1 MTPPPPPLPDGVS
14 FGTAPGGVRVINIRF
29 DEDEWETRWA
39 KVPHATLRHPET
51 RAAVTLIG
59 TAHVS
64 KAAAEETRE
73 LITRERPDVVVLE
86 LDPHRLNALVRDAH
100 TAKPCKAAADRFV
113 STSLFQSGPTRAIGL
128 AYSLVGALLGTTPG
142 AEFLAAIDAAK
153 EVGAEVVLGDL
164 DVNITTSRAWKRQ
177 YHELGRIE
185 TYRGR
190 PRVSEDEAVDE
201 DLLPSEDL
209 RIEIQNGEGEP
220 IPVKYRLPS
229 TARRIMRDAGC
240 GANRVELDKVEES
253 VWRLLGRPVRVDDI
267 ARLRGCGEKVL
278 DYARSDDFLK
288 QANLDGAPAMQKT
301 IKEDRDLVLAHSL
314 HRAAGRARVKKVVGV
329 VGAAHIP
336 GIKEHWNSVPTDESR
351 DRYNETLNPIPKECA
366 DDMTPGFFLGLCSGA
381 GAALYMGVTRYT
393 RNRFEVASKHVEQL
407 ENVEQARAYSR
418 LLGQTRTRWLGRTR
432 MLEFALVGSVFM
444 LGATTYALVS
454 RTKVALGELATGI
467 ERAAQEGEAQGL
479 LSRRRNELRSDR
491 WTETDELGNRK
502 IEVRATNAVSAYPP
516 REDKK
521 YLFR

>member
-73 LITRERPDVVVLE
+73 LIMRERPDVVVLE

-100 TAKPCKAAADRFV
+100 TAKPCQAAADRFV
-113 STSLFQSGPTRAIGL
+113 STSLFQSGPTQAIGL

-177 YHELGRIE
+177 YHELGRSIE
-185 TYRGR
+185 TNRGR

-240 GANRVELDKVEES
+240 GANRAELDKVEES

-278 DYARSDDFLK
+278 EYVRSDDFLK
-288 QANLDGAPAMQKT
+288 RADLDGSPAMQKT
-301 IKEDRDLVLAHSL
+301 IKEDRDLVLTHSL
-314 HRAAGRARVKKVVGV
+314 HRAAGHARVKKVVGV

-351 DRYNETLNPIPKECA
+351 DRYNEALNPIPKECA
-366 DDMTPGFFLGLCSGA
+366 DDMTPGFSLGLCLGA
-381 GAALYMGVTRYT
+381 GAALSMGVTRYT
-393 RNRFEVASKHVEQL
+393 WNRLEAASSL
-407 ENVEQARAYSR
+407 AASIDGAQARAYSR
-418 LLGQTRTRWLGRTR
+418 LLGQSRTRLLWQTR
-432 MLEFALVGSVFM
+432 MLGFVWVGVFM

-491 WTETDELGNRK
+491 WTETDELGIRK

>member
-29 DEDEWETRWA
+29 DEDEWEIRWA
-39 KVPHATLRHPET
+39 KVPHAMLRHPET

-59 TAHVS
+59 TAHIS

-73 LITRERPDVVVLE
+73 LIMRERPDVVVLE

-100 TAKPCKAAADRFV
+100 TAKPCQAAADRFV
-113 STSLFQSGPTRAIGL
+113 STSLFQSGPTQAIGL
-128 AYSLVGALLGTTPG
+128 AYTLVGALLGTTPG
-142 AEFLAAIDAAK
+142 AEFLGAIDAAK

-164 DVNITTSRAWKRQ
+164 DVKITTSRVWKRQ
-177 YHELGRIE
+177 FHELGRME

-240 GANRVELDKVEES
+240 GTNRTELDKLEES
-253 VWRLLGRPVRVDDI
+253 VWRLFGRPVRVDDI

-301 IKEDRDLVLAHSL
+301 IKEDRDLVLTHSL

-336 GIKEHWNSVPTDESR
+336 GIKEHWDSVPTDDSR
-351 DRYNETLNPIPKECA
+351 DRYNEALNPIPKECA
-366 DDMTPGFFLGLCSGA
+366 DDMTPGFFLGLCLGA
-381 GAALYMGVTRYT
+381 TAAVSVGASRYT
-393 RNRFEVASKHVEQL
+393 WNRLEAGSKQPHGA
-407 ENVEQARAYSR
+407 QAQAYSR
-418 LLGQTRTRWLGRTR
+418 LLRQTR
-432 MLEFALVGSVFM
+432 MLGFAWVGVFM

>member
-1 MTPPPPPLPDGVS
+1 MGDERGGRDDPAAAAVADGVS

-59 TAHVS
+59 TAHIS

-73 LITRERPDVVVLE
+73 LIMGERPDVVVLE

-100 TAKPCKAAADRFV
+100 TAKPCQAAADRFV
-113 STSLFQSGPTRAIGL
+113 STSLFQSGPTQAIGL
-128 AYSLVGALLGTTPG
+128 AYTLVGALLGTTPG

-164 DVNITTSRAWKRQ
+164 DVKITTSRAWKRQ
-177 YHELGRIE
+177 FHELGRIE

-240 GANRVELDKVEES
+240 GTNRAELDKMEES
-253 VWRLLGRPVRVDDI
+253 VWRLFGRPVRVDDI

-301 IKEDRDLVLAHSL
+301 IKEDRDLVLTHSL

-336 GIKEHWNSVPTDESR
+336 GIKEHWDSVPTDESR
-351 DRYNETLNPIPKECA
+351 DRYNEALNPIPKECA
-366 DDMTPGFFLGLCSGA
+366 DDMTPGFFLGLCLGRRP
-381 GAALYMGVTRYT
+381 RYT
-393 RNRFEVASKHVEQL
+393 WGPLDTRGTASKQPRSSHTVH
-407 ENVEQARAYSR
+407 R
-418 LLGQTRTRWLGRTR
+418 LLHRLVHRQTR
-432 MLEFALVGSVFM
+432 MLGFAWVGVFM
-444 LGATTYALVS
+444 LGATTYAFVS

>member
-59 TAHVS
+59 TAHIS

-73 LITRERPDVVVLE
+73 LIMRERPDVVVLE

-100 TAKPCKAAADRFV
+100 TAKPCQAAADRFV
-113 STSLFQSGPTRAIGL
+113 STSLFRSGPTQAIGL
-128 AYSLVGALLGTTPG
+128 AYTLVGALLGTTPG

-164 DVNITTSRAWKRQ
+164 DVKITTSRAWKRQ
-177 YHELGRIE
+177 FRELGRIE

-190 PRVSEDEAVDE
+190 PARVSEDEAVDE

-240 GANRVELDKVEES
+240 GTNRAELDKVEES
-253 VWRLLGRPVRVDDI
+253 VWRLFGRPVRVDDI

-301 IKEDRDLVLAHSL
+301 IKEDRDLVLTHSL
-314 HRAAGRARVKKVVGV
+314 HRAAGGARVKKVVGV

-351 DRYNETLNPIPKECA
+351 DRYNEALNPIPKECA
-366 DDMTPGFFLGLCSGA
+366 DDMTPGFFLGSCLGA
-381 GAALYMGVTRYT
+381 TAAVYMGVSRYT
-393 RNRFEVASKHVEQL
+393 RNTLEAASKQPHGAQAL
-407 ENVEQARAYSR
+407 AQARA
-418 LLGQTRTRWLGRTR
+418 QTNR
-432 MLEFALVGSVFM
+432 MLGFAWVGVFM
-444 LGATTYALVS
+444 LGATTYAFVS
-454 RTKVALGELATGI
+454 RTKVALGELATEI

>member
-59 TAHVS
+59 TAHIS

-73 LITRERPDVVVLE
+73 LIMRERPDVVVLE

-100 TAKPCKAAADRFV
+100 TAKPCQAAADRFV
-113 STSLFQSGPTRAIGL
+113 STSLFRSGPTQAIGL
-128 AYSLVGALLGTTPG
+128 AYTLVGALLGTTPG

-164 DVNITTSRAWKRQ
+164 DVKITTSRAWKRQ
-177 YHELGRIE
+177 FRELGRIE

-190 PRVSEDEAVDE
+190 PGRVSEDEAVDE

-240 GANRVELDKVEES
+240 GTNRAELDKIEES
-253 VWRLLGRPVRVDDI
+253 VWRLFGRPVRVDDI

-301 IKEDRDLVLAHSL
+301 IKEDRDLVLTHSL
-314 HRAAGRARVKKVVGV
+314 HRAAGGARVKKVVGV

-351 DRYNETLNPIPKECA
+351 DRYNEALNPIPKECA
-366 DDMTPGFFLGLCSGA
+366 DDMTPGFFLGSCLGA
-381 GAALYMGVTRYT
+381 TAAVYMGVSRYT
-393 RNRFEVASKHVEQL
+393 RNSLEAASKQPHGAQAL
-407 ENVEQARAYSR
+407 AQARA
-418 LLGQTRTRWLGRTR
+418 QTNR
-432 MLEFALVGSVFM
+432 MLGFAWVGVFM
-444 LGATTYALVS
+444 LGATTYAFVS
-454 RTKVALGELATGI
+454 RTKVALGELATEI

>member
-59 TAHVS
+59 TAHIS

-73 LITRERPDVVVLE
+73 LIMRERPDVVVLE

-100 TAKPCKAAADRFV
+100 TAKPCQAAADRFV
-113 STSLFQSGPTRAIGL
+113 STSLFQSGPTQAIGL
-128 AYSLVGALLGTTPG
+128 AYTLVGALLGTTPG

-164 DVNITTSRAWKRQ
+164 DVKITTSRAWKRQ
-177 YHELGRIE
+177 FHELGRME

-240 GANRVELDKVEES
+240 GTKRTELDKLEES
-253 VWRLLGRPVRVDDI
+253 VWRLFGRPVRVDDI

-301 IKEDRDLVLAHSL
+301 IKEDRDLVLTHSL

-336 GIKEHWNSVPTDESR
+336 GIKEHWDSVPTDDSR
-351 DRYNETLNPIPKECA
+351 DRYNEALNPIPKECA
-366 DDMTPGFFLGLCSGA
+366 DDMTPGFFLGLCLGA
-381 GAALYMGVTRYT
+381 GAAVSVGASRYT
-393 RNRFEVASKHVEQL
+393 WNRLEAGSKQPHGA
-407 ENVEQARAYSR
+407 QARAYSS
-418 LLGQTRTRWLGRTR
+418 LLRQTR
-432 MLEFALVGSVFM
+432 MLGFAWVGVFM

>member
-164 DVNITTSRAWKRQ
+164 DVNCLLYTS
-177 YHELGRIE
+177 
-185 TYRGR
+185 
-190 PRVSEDEAVDE
+190 
-201 DLLPSEDL
+201 PS
-209 RIEIQNGEGEP
+209 P
-220 IPVKYRLPS
+220 
-229 TARRIMRDAGC
+229 RDA
-240 GANRVELDKVEES
+240 
-253 VWRLLGRPVRVDDI
+253 
-267 ARLRGCGEKVL
+267 
-278 DYARSDDFLK
+278 
-288 QANLDGAPAMQKT
+288 T
-301 IKEDRDLVLAHSL
+301 
-314 HRAAGRARVKKVVGV
+314 
-329 VGAAHIP
+329 
-336 GIKEHWNSVPTDESR
+336 
-351 DRYNETLNPIPKECA
+351 
-366 DDMTPGFFLGLCSGA
+366 
-381 GAALYMGVTRYT
+381 
-393 RNRFEVASKHVEQL
+393 
-407 ENVEQARAYSR
+407 
-418 LLGQTRTRWLGRTR
+418 
-432 MLEFALVGSVFM
+432 
-444 LGATTYALVS
+444 
-454 RTKVALGELATGI
+454 
-467 ERAAQEGEAQGL
+467 
-479 LSRRRNELRSDR
+479 LSRMPS
-491 WTETDELGNRK
+491 
-502 IEVRATNAVSAYPP
+502 SA
-516 REDKK
+516 
-521 YLFR
+521 

>member
-29 DEDEWETRWA
+29 DEDEWEARWA

-59 TAHVS
+59 TAHIS

-73 LITRERPDVVVLE
+73 LIMRERPDVVVLE

-100 TAKPCKAAADRFV
+100 TAKPCQAAADRFV
-113 STSLFQSGPTRAIGL
+113 STSLFRSGPTQAIGL
-128 AYSLVGALLGTTPG
+128 AYTLVGALLGTTPG

-164 DVNITTSRAWKRQ
+164 DVKITTSRAWKRQ
-177 YHELGRIE
+177 FRELGRIE

-190 PRVSEDEAVDE
+190 PGRVSEDEAVDE

-240 GANRVELDKVEES
+240 GTNRAELDKIEES
-253 VWRLLGRPVRVDDI
+253 VWRLFGRPVRVDDI

-301 IKEDRDLVLAHSL
+301 IKEDRDLVLTHSL
-314 HRAAGRARVKKVVGV
+314 HRAAGGARVKKVVGV

-351 DRYNETLNPIPKECA
+351 DRYNEALNPIPKECA
-366 DDMTPGFFLGLCSGA
+366 DDMTPGFFLGSCLGA
-381 GAALYMGVTRYT
+381 TAAVYMGVSRYT
-393 RNRFEVASKHVEQL
+393 RNSLEAASKQPHGAQAL
-407 ENVEQARAYSR
+407 AQARA
-418 LLGQTRTRWLGRTR
+418 QTNR
-432 MLEFALVGSVFM
+432 MLGFAWVGVFM
-444 LGATTYALVS
+444 LGATTYAFVS

>member
-59 TAHVS
+59 TAHIS

-73 LITRERPDVVVLE
+73 LIMRERPDVVVLE

-100 TAKPCKAAADRFV
+100 TAKPCQAAADRFV
-113 STSLFQSGPTRAIGL
+113 STSLFRSGPTQAIGL
-128 AYSLVGALLGTTPG
+128 AYTLVGALLGTTPG

-164 DVNITTSRAWKRQ
+164 DVKITTSRAWKRQ
-177 YHELGRIE
+177 FRELGRIE

-240 GANRVELDKVEES
+240 GTSRAELDKVEES
-253 VWRLLGRPVRVDDI
+253 VWRLFGRPVRVDDI

-301 IKEDRDLVLAHSL
+301 IKEDRDLVLTHSL
-314 HRAAGRARVKKVVGV
+314 HRAAGGARVKKVVGV

-351 DRYNETLNPIPKECA
+351 DRYNEALNPIPKECA
-366 DDMTPGFFLGLCSGA
+366 DDMTPGFFLGSCLGA
-381 GAALYMGVTRYT
+381 TAAVYMGVSRYT
-393 RNRFEVASKHVEQL
+393 RNSLEAAASKQPHGAQAL
-407 ENVEQARAYSR
+407 AQARA
-418 LLGQTRTRWLGRTR
+418 QTNR
-432 MLEFALVGSVFM
+432 MLGFAWVGVFM
-444 LGATTYALVS
+444 LGATTYAFVS

>member
-59 TAHVS
+59 TSHVS

-73 LITRERPDVVVLE
+73 LIMRERPDVVVLE

-100 TAKPCKAAADRFV
+100 TAKPCQAAADRFV
-113 STSLFQSGPTRAIGL
+113 STSLFESGPTQVIGFT
-128 AYSLVGALLGTTPG
+128 YSVVGALLGTTPG

-164 DVNITTSRAWKRQ
+164 DVKITTARAWKRQ
-177 YHELGRIE
+177 FHELGRIE

-240 GANRVELDKVEES
+240 GANRAELDKVEES
-253 VWRLLGRPVRVDDI
+253 VWRLFGNPVRVDDI
-267 ARLRGCGEKVL
+267 ARLRGCGEKVV
-278 DYARSDDFLK
+278 DHVRSDDFLK
-288 QANLDGAPAMQKT
+288 RANLDGAPAMQKT
-301 IKEDRDLVLAHSL
+301 IKEDRDLVLTHSL

-351 DRYNETLNPIPKECA
+351 DRYNEALNPIPKECA

-381 GAALYMGVTRYT
+381 VAALSMGFTRYT
-393 RNRFEVASKHVEQL
+393 SNWIKAASKQPDGEQVL
-407 ENVEQARAYSR
+407 RTAYSR
-418 LLGQTRTRWLGRTR
+418 SLGRTR
-432 MLEFALVGSVFM
+432 MLGFAWVGVFM

-454 RTKVALGELATGI
+454 RTKDALGELATGI
-467 ERAAQEGEAQGL
+467 ERAAHEGEAQGL

>member
-59 TAHVS
+59 TAHIS

-73 LITRERPDVVVLE
+73 LIMRERPDVVVLE

-100 TAKPCKAAADRFV
+100 TAKPCQAAADRFV
-113 STSLFQSGPTRAIGL
+113 STSLFQSGPTQAIGL
-128 AYSLVGALLGTTPG
+128 AYTLVGALLGTTPG

-164 DVNITTSRAWKRQ
+164 DVKITTSRAWKRQ
-177 YHELGRIE
+177 FHELGRME

-240 GANRVELDKVEES
+240 GTNRTELDKLEES
-253 VWRLLGRPVRVDDI
+253 VWRLFGRPVRVDDI

-301 IKEDRDLVLAHSL
+301 IKEDRDLVLTHSL

-351 DRYNETLNPIPKECA
+351 DRYNEALNPIPKECA
-366 DDMTPGFFLGLCSGA
+366 DDMTPGFFLGLCLGA
-381 GAALYMGVTRYT
+381 GAAASVGASRYT
-393 RNRFEVASKHVEQL
+393 WNRLEASSKQPHGA
-407 ENVEQARAYSR
+407 QARAAYSR
-418 LLGQTRTRWLGRTR
+418 LLRQTR
-432 MLEFALVGSVFM
+432 MLGFAWVGVFM

>member
-59 TAHVS
+59 TAHIS

-73 LITRERPDVVVLE
+73 LIMRERPDVVVLE

-100 TAKPCKAAADRFV
+100 TAKPCQAAADRFV
-113 STSLFQSGPTRAIGL
+113 STSLFRSGPTQAIGL
-128 AYSLVGALLGTTPG
+128 AYTLVGALLGTTPG

-164 DVNITTSRAWKRQ
+164 DVKITTSRAWKRQ
-177 YHELGRIE
+177 FRELGRIE

-240 GANRVELDKVEES
+240 GTNRAELDKVEES
-253 VWRLLGRPVRVDDI
+253 VWRLFGRPVRVDDI

-301 IKEDRDLVLAHSL
+301 IKEDRDLVLTHSL
-314 HRAAGRARVKKVVGV
+314 HRAAGGARVKKVVGV

-351 DRYNETLNPIPKECA
+351 DRYNEALNPIPKECA
-366 DDMTPGFFLGLCSGA
+366 DDMTPGFFLGSCLGA
-381 GAALYMGVTRYT
+381 TAAVYMGVSRYT
-393 RNRFEVASKHVEQL
+393 RNSLEAAASKQPHGAQAL
-407 ENVEQARAYSR
+407 AQARA
-418 LLGQTRTRWLGRTR
+418 QTNR
-432 MLEFALVGSVFM
+432 MLGFAWVGVFM
-444 LGATTYALVS
+444 LGATTYAFVS
-454 RTKVALGELATGI
+454 RTKVALGELATEI

>member
-59 TAHVS
+59 TAHIS

-73 LITRERPDVVVLE
+73 LIMRERPDVVVLE

-100 TAKPCKAAADRFV
+100 TAKPCQAAADRFV
-113 STSLFQSGPTRAIGL
+113 STSLFRSGPTQAIGL
-128 AYSLVGALLGTTPG
+128 AYTLVGALLGTTPG

-164 DVNITTSRAWKRQ
+164 DVKITTSRAWKRQ
-177 YHELGRIE
+177 FRELGRIE

-190 PRVSEDEAVDE
+190 PGRVSEDEAVDE

-240 GANRVELDKVEES
+240 GTNRAELDKVEES
-253 VWRLLGRPVRVDDI
+253 VWRLFGRPVRVDDI

-301 IKEDRDLVLAHSL
+301 IKEDRDLVLTHSL
-314 HRAAGRARVKKVVGV
+314 HRAAGGARVKKVVGV

-351 DRYNETLNPIPKECA
+351 DRYNEALNPIPKECA
-366 DDMTPGFFLGLCSGA
+366 DDMTPGFFLGSCLGA
-381 GAALYMGVTRYT
+381 TAAVYMGVSRYT
-393 RNRFEVASKHVEQL
+393 RNTLEAASKQPHGAQAL
-407 ENVEQARAYSR
+407 AQARA
-418 LLGQTRTRWLGRTR
+418 QTNR
-432 MLEFALVGSVFM
+432 MLGFAWVGVFM
-444 LGATTYALVS
+444 LGATTYAFVS
-454 RTKVALGELATGI
+454 RTKVALGELATEI

>member
-59 TAHVS
+59 TAHIS

-73 LITRERPDVVVLE
+73 LIMRERPDVVVLE

-100 TAKPCKAAADRFV
+100 TAKPCQAAADRFV
-113 STSLFQSGPTRAIGL
+113 STSLFQSGPTQAIGL
-128 AYSLVGALLGTTPG
+128 AYTLVGALLGTTPG

-164 DVNITTSRAWKRQ
+164 DVKITTSRAWKRQ
-177 YHELGRIE
+177 FHELGRME

-240 GANRVELDKVEES
+240 GTKRTELDKLEES
-253 VWRLLGRPVRVDDI
+253 VWRLFGRPVRVDDI

-301 IKEDRDLVLAHSL
+301 IKEDRDLVLTHSL
-314 HRAAGRARVKKVVGV
+314 HRAAGGARVKKVVGV

-366 DDMTPGFFLGLCSGA
+366 DDMTPGFFLGSCLGA
-381 GAALYMGVTRYT
+381 TAAVYMGVSRYA
-393 RNRFEVASKHVEQL
+393 RNSLEAASKQPHGAQAL
-407 ENVEQARAYSR
+407 AQARA
-418 LLGQTRTRWLGRTR
+418 QTNR
-432 MLEFALVGSVFM
+432 MLGFAWVGVFM

>member
-1 MTPPPPPLPDGVS
+1 MPPPPPSLPDGVS

-29 DEDEWETRWA
+29 DEDEWEIRWA
-39 KVPHATLRHPET
+39 KVPHAMLRHPET

-59 TAHVS
+59 TAHIS

-73 LITRERPDVVVLE
+73 LIMRERPDVVVLE

-100 TAKPCKAAADRFV
+100 TAKPCQAAADRFV
-113 STSLFQSGPTRAIGL
+113 STSLFQSGPTQAIGL
-128 AYSLVGALLGTTPG
+128 AYTLVGALLGTTPG
-142 AEFLAAIDAAK
+142 AEFLGAIDAAK

-164 DVNITTSRAWKRQ
+164 DVKITTSRVWKRQ
-177 YHELGRIE
+177 FHELGRME

-240 GANRVELDKVEES
+240 GTNRTELDKLEES
-253 VWRLLGRPVRVDDI
+253 VWRLFGRPVRVDDI

-301 IKEDRDLVLAHSL
+301 IKEDRDLVLTHSL

-336 GIKEHWNSVPTDESR
+336 GIKEHWDSVPTDDSR
-351 DRYNETLNPIPKECA
+351 DRYNEALNPIPKECA
-366 DDMTPGFFLGLCSGA
+366 DDMTPGFFLGLCLGA
-381 GAALYMGVTRYT
+381 TAAVSVGASRYT
-393 RNRFEVASKHVEQL
+393 WNRLEAGSKQPHGA
-407 ENVEQARAYSR
+407 QAQAYSR
-418 LLGQTRTRWLGRTR
+418 LLRQTR
-432 MLEFALVGSVFM
+432 MLGFAWVGVFM